1 MDLSVARYAIL
12 FHTQQ
17 TLVRALVRGLWICAL
32 ASIIHTGGIMNA
44 LLRKKA
50 VWKYRNERV
59 FWRLVDSSADVYVES
74 VVKAGHVMSFLLYL
88 VYRTPGLM
96 LAIFEWILQP
106 ALQRRAQPYAPAE
119 AVEPSLHALEARL
132 KNQIYIR

>member
-1 MDLSVARYAIL
+1 
-12 FHTQQ
+12 
-17 TLVRALVRGLWICAL
+17 
-32 ASIIHTGGIMNA
+32 MNA